1 MSLSDPS
8 AVPDAA
14 SVTRNRLVLVV
25 YTSAIFVSALLLFSV
40 QPLFTKMVL
49 PRLGGSPAVWSVAM
63 VFFQSLL
70 LGGYAYAHYLMQLR
84 NRMLPVVIHLVLLVV
99 ALLTLPLS
107 IAGGWGEP
115 PTSGYAFWLLGL
127 FAVSI
132 GLPFFA
138 LAANNPLLQAW
149 FVRTGHPNGPDPY
162 FLYASSNIGSFL
174 ALLSYPVLLEP
185 MFTLR
190 TQNLIWTGG
199 YGLLIVLIAACGV
212 LLLRSPVMA
221 VADVGAE
228 AIDAPAPPWILRARW
243 IFLAAVPS
251 GLLIAVTAHIS
262 TDVAAAPLLW
272 VLPLSLYL
280 LTWVLVFQSRPLLPH
295 KWILLLQPLAIAG
308 VIVLLAVGGEQNLL
322 LTLGG
327 HQLCFFVIAMACH
340 GELARTRP
348 AAKYLTGFY
357 VALSFGGMVGGLFAG
372 LIAPFTFSWI
382 AEYPILLACAAL
394 CRPPGGN
401 ERLAR
406 WSNWY
411 WPLLAVLAVA
421 LIAPTYNTGKVFT
434 WLDTNRV
441 WVIGAVGVL
450 SALLALGLNANR
462 WKIFATV
469 AVALALIRAYP
480 SDDGRVETVR
490 SFFGV
495 HKIVVTSNGQYHVLM
510 HGTTIYGAEKYQNDD
525 GTPVTGRP
533 EPITYYHKDGG
544 IGQAIAAM
552 RERKGGPLRV
562 AVIGLGSG
570 TLACASEPGETW
582 KFFEIDQTMVDTA
595 KDPKYFT
602 YISKC
607 EPDMKP
613 VIGDA
618 RLTFAKEAAGTLRP
632 DHRRR
637 LFVGCDPDPSRDRGG
652 DGDLQGQ
659 AGAAGRC
666 GDACVQP
673 ASRTGQR
680 RGRHRRRQRSQELG
694 LQRGYQPRR
703 GIHLL
708 DHGGGL
714 GARGGRCRQAGVVG
728 PMGTD
733 RSRRQP
739 AGLDRRLLQRARRG
753 VAAAEEGRGVSLKRT
768 IRRLVRNHS
777 RLSLLAARH
786 DQPETIVKKLALSFM
801 AGAGALLAT
810 SAFAAPLSNGLTALP
825 DSNIE
830 QVRMVC
836 NENGRCWRERS
847 ERRVIVREFLR

>member
-1 MSLSDPS
+1 MTSPDPS
-8 AVPDAA
+8 AAA
-14 SVTRNRLVLVV
+14 DRPSASRNRLVLVV
-25 YTSAIFVSALLLFSV
+25 YTAAIFVSALLLFSV

-70 LGGYAYAHYLMQLR
+70 LGGYAYAHYLMQIR
-84 NRMLPVVIHLVLLVV
+84 TRWIPVTVHLALLVV

-107 IAGGWGEP
+107 IANGWGEP
-115 PTSGYAFWLLGL
+115 PASGYAFWLLGL

-190 TQNLIWTGG
+190 TQNLIWTAG
-199 YGLLIVLIAACGV
+199 YGLLIVLIAACGM
-212 LLLRSPVMA
+212 LLLRSPAKAGVDMP
-221 VADVGAE
+221 AE
-228 AIDAPAPPWILRARW
+228 ETDAPPPPWRLRARW

-295 KWILLLQPLAIAG
+295 KWMLIAQPLAIAG

-327 HQLCFFVIAMACH
+327 HLACFFIIAMACH

-372 LIAPFTFSWI
+372 LIAPYAFSWV
-382 AEYPILLACAAL
+382 AEYPILLALAAL

-401 ERLAR
+401 GRFAR
-406 WSNWY
+406 WSSWY
-411 WPLLAVLAVA
+411 WPALAVLAVA
-421 LIAPTYNTGKVFT
+421 LIAPSYSEGKIMS
-434 WLDTNRV
+434 WLDEHRV
-441 WVIGAVGVL
+441 WMIGAVGVL

-469 AVALALIRAYP
+469 VVALVLIRAYP
-480 SDDGRVETVR
+480 SDYGRVETVR

-495 HKIVVTSNGQYHVLM
+495 HKIVVTPRGQYHVLM
-510 HGTTIYGAEKYQNDD
+510 HGTTIHGAERFLNDD

-544 IGQAIAAM
+544 IGQAIAAV
-552 RERKGGPLRV
+552 RERKGAPLRV

-570 TLACASEPGETW
+570 TLTCASEPGETW
-582 KFFEIDQTMVDTA
+582 KFFEIDQSMVDTA
-595 KDPKYFT
+595 RDPKYFT
-602 YISKC
+602 YIQNC
-607 EPDMKP
+607 EPDLKP

-618 RLTFAKEAAGTLRP
+618 RLTFAKEPDGIYDLIIVDAYSSDAIPIHLATEEAMAIYKEKLSPQGAVVMHVSNRHLELSSVVVGIADANDLKSWIFSEDSGRDNEYIFATSVVVCAREEADVGTLASSDQWAETEADEKQRVWT
-632 DHRRR
+632 DDYSNVLGAVWRR
-637 LFVGCDPDPSRDRGG
+637 LRDG
-652 DGDLQGQ
+652 
-659 AGAAGRC
+659 
-666 GDACVQP
+666 
-673 ASRTGQR
+673 
-680 RGRHRRRQRSQELG
+680 
-694 LQRGYQPRR
+694 
-703 GIHLL
+703 
-708 DHGGGL
+708 
-714 GARGGRCRQAGVVG
+714 
-728 PMGTD
+728 
-733 RSRRQP
+733 
-739 AGLDRRLLQRARRG
+739 
-753 VAAAEEGRGVSLKRT
+753 
-768 IRRLVRNHS
+768 
-777 RLSLLAARH
+777 
-786 DQPETIVKKLALSFM
+786 
-801 AGAGALLAT
+801 
-810 SAFAAPLSNGLTALP
+810 
-825 DSNIE
+825 E
-830 QVRMVC
+830 Q
-836 NENGRCWRERS
+836 
-847 ERRVIVREFLR
+847 

>member
-1 MSLSDPS
+1 MLSPDKS
-8 AVPDAA
+8 APDTSAA
-14 SVTRNRLVLVV
+14 TAHLSAGRNRLVLIV
-25 YTSAIFVSALLLFSV
+25 YTAAIFVSALLLFSV

-70 LGGYAYAHYLMQLR
+70 LGGYAYAHYLMHLR
-84 NRMLPVVIHLVLLVV
+84 NRMIPVAVHLVLLVI

-199 YGLLIVLIAACGV
+199 YGLLIVLIGACGV
-212 LLLRSPVMA
+212 LLLRSPASA
-221 VADVGAE
+221 VVDTLAADT
-228 AIDAPAPPWILRARW
+228 DAPAPTWMLRARW

-308 VIVLLAVGGEQNLL
+308 VVVLLAIGGEQNLL

-327 HQLCFFVIAMACH
+327 HLVCFFVIAMACH

-372 LIAPFTFSWI
+372 LIAPFAFSWI
-382 AEYPILLACAAL
+382 AEYPILLALAAL
-394 CRPPGGN
+394 CRPPGGDA
-401 ERLAR
+401 RFLR
-406 WSNWY
+406 WSRWY
-411 WPLLAVLAVA
+411 WPFLAVLAVA
-421 LIAPTYNTGKVFT
+421 LIAPAYWDGKLMTTFMN
-434 WLDTNRV
+434 WLDDKRV
-441 WVIGAVGVL
+441 WMIGAVGGL

-469 AVALALIRAYP
+469 AVALVLIRVYP
-480 SDDGRVETVR
+480 ADEGRVETVR

-495 HKIVVTSNGQYHVLM
+495 HKIVVTPHGQYHVLM
-510 HGTTIYGAEKYQNDD
+510 HGTTIHGAQKFQNDN
-525 GTPVTGRP
+525 GTPITGRP

-544 IGQAIAAM
+544 IGRAIAAI
-552 RERKGGPLRV
+552 RKRKGGPLRV

-582 KFFEIDQTMVDTA
+582 KFFEIDQSMVDTA
-595 KDPKYFT
+595 RDPKYFT
-602 YISKC
+602 YIRDC
-607 EPDMKP
+607 EPGLKP

-618 RLTFAKEAAGTLRP
+618 RLTFAREPDGIYDLIIIDAYSSDAIPVHLATEEAMKIYKDKLAPQGAVLMHTSNRHLELNSVVAGIAAANGLKSWVYNEDSGRDPEYIFATSVVVSARQDADVGELDSSDVWAETESDATQRVWT
-632 DHRRR
+632 DDYSNVLGAVYRR
-637 LFVGCDPDPSRDRGG
+637 LRDG
-652 DGDLQGQ
+652 
-659 AGAAGRC
+659 
-666 GDACVQP
+666 
-673 ASRTGQR
+673 
-680 RGRHRRRQRSQELG
+680 E
-694 LQRGYQPRR
+694 
-703 GIHLL
+703 
-708 DHGGGL
+708 
-714 GARGGRCRQAGVVG
+714 
-728 PMGTD
+728 
-733 RSRRQP
+733 
-739 AGLDRRLLQRARRG
+739 
-753 VAAAEEGRGVSLKRT
+753 
-768 IRRLVRNHS
+768 
-777 RLSLLAARH
+777 
-786 DQPETIVKKLALSFM
+786 
-801 AGAGALLAT
+801 
-810 SAFAAPLSNGLTALP
+810 
-825 DSNIE
+825 
-830 QVRMVC
+830 
-836 NENGRCWRERS
+836 
-847 ERRVIVREFLR
+847 